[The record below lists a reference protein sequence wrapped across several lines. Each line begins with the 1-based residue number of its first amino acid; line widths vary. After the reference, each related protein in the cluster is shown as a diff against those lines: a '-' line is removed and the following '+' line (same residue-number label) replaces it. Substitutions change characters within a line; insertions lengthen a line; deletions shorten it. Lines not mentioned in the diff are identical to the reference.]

1 MKNIG
6 YYYSESIKTL
16 IMGFEDKK
24 GRLHGK
30 VIGDTFE
37 NPYFRPF
44 NYGYSY
50 TSWHEGFIYVGKL
63 TAYTTLNGYL
73 NFLDESNYEQI
84 KAYFLVK
91 PLVLEQHN
99 SYVTRKK
106 IQGKTYKYVH
116 DRIKQKV

>member
-30 VIGDTFE
+30 VIGDTFQ
-37 NPYFRPF
+37 NPMFVPF
-44 NYGYSY
+44 SYGYSY
-50 TSWHEGFIYVGKL
+50 NSWHEGFIYVGKL